1 MVLKLG
7 GMLLI
12 GALLTPGQVT
22 KNTAEADAILH
33 DQVSVVLTMDMEI
46 RGGGIQ
52 VDVKNGAVTLRGKVR
67 DEKARQKATKVVKK
81 MKNVASVDN
90 QLKLVDEK

>member
-1 MVLKLG
+1 MVLRLG
-7 GMLLI
+7 GLLLA

-22 KNTAEADAILH
+22 KNTAETDAILH

-52 VDVKNGAVTLRGKVR
+52 VDVKNGAVTLRGKVK

-90 QLKLVDEK
+90 QLKLADEK